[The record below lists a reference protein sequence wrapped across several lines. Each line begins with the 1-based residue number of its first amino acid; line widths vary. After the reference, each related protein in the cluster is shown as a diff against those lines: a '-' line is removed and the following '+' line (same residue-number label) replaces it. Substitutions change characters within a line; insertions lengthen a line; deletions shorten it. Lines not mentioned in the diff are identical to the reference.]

1 VSSSPHDQGPKP
13 SNESAANATQPSDA
27 TPATPELK
35 RGPLA
40 IKITDEQ
47 AARIF

>member
-1 VSSSPHDQGPKP
+1 MPHDQGPKP
-13 SNESAANATQPSDA
+13 SKESAADAPQPKDA

-35 RGPLA
+35 RGPLV